1 MVILKTPG
9 EIELLD
15 QANRLVHDV
24 IDQLEAM
31 IGPGVT
37 TQELDAAAEKMIR
50 AAGAAPAFLGYR
62 GFPATL
68 CASVNDVVIH
78 GIPNATPL
86 REGDVVG
93 IDCGVLFKGYYG
105 DSARTLRVGVVSAEA
120 ARLLE
125 VTRECLELAVER
137 VRPSGRLSDLGHA
150 VQTHA
155 EAAGFSVVREF
166 VGHGVGTSLHEDPQ
180 IPNYGRPGRGPKLK
194 EGMVLAIEPMINA
207 GIEAVTMDADGW
219 TARTADGA
227 LSAHF
232 EYSVAVTHSGAQI
245 LGQRAAS
252 SRATA

>member
-1 MVILKTPG
+1 
-9 EIELLD
+9 
-15 QANRLVHDV
+15 
-24 IDQLEAM
+24 
-31 IGPGVT
+31 
-37 TQELDAAAEKMIR
+37 
-50 AAGAAPAFLGYR
+50 
-62 GFPATL
+62 
-68 CASVNDVVIH
+68 VNDVIIH